1 MKDLASVI
9 INVDN
14 YKEYLPISLISV
26 RGQTEW
32 MNSIMHKAEDIF

>member
-26 RGQTEW
+26 RGQVEGMNPIVHKTE
-32 MNSIMHKAEDIF
+32 DYL